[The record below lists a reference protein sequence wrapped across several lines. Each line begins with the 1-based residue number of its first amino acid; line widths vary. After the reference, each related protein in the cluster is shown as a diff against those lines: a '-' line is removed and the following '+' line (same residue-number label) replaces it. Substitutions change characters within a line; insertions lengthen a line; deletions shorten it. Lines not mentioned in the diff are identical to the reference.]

1 MPDTLYF
8 YEHKTLGKWW
18 PRTEP
23 GMPTLR
29 TSEGKK
35 RNVRGIIEVDPR
47 HAHLSLKALFELY
60 SIDGL
65 LVYTQGPEH
74 VRKVRGLSI

>member
-8 YEHKTLGKWW
+8 YEHKSFGRWW

-29 TSEGKK
+29 TSEGRR
-35 RNVRGIIEVDPR
+35 RNIRGVIEVNSG
-47 HAHLSLKALFELY
+47 HARLSLNALRELY
-60 SIDGL
+60 STAGTVI
-65 LVYTQGPEH
+65 YTQGPDH
-74 VRKVRGLSI
+74 VRKVRGISA

>member
-8 YEHKTLGKWW
+8 YEHKTLGRWW

-29 TSEGKK
+29 TSEGRR
-35 RNVRGIIEVDPR
+35 RNIRGVIEVNSG
-47 HAHLSLKALFELY
+47 HARLSLNALRELY
-60 SIDGL
+60 SIDGTL
-65 LVYTQGPEH
+65 IYTQGPDH
-74 VRKVRGLSI
+74 VRKVKGISA